1 VTVRQVLQGK
11 GHPNILSTHYNTLAF
26 TTEEAVTS
34 RGDCFVAVAMDRS
47 LPGLDDDLKDALRAG
62 RRLRITIEADGVFDV
77 VEATGAPGLTFED
90 PSDMVVR
97 RSGYVCGRTLA
108 IDADKAA
115 KDLSRELVDRLR
127 AGGPVRIVLECAP
140 TGHP

>member
-1 VTVRQVLQGK
+1 MVRQVLHGK

-26 TTEEAVTS
+26 TTEEAVTT
-34 RGDCFVAVAMDRS
+34 RGDCFVTVAMDRS
-47 LPGLDDDLKDALRAG
+47 LPGLDDDLKDALRTG
-62 RRLRITIEADGVFDV
+62 GRLRITIEADGVVDV
-77 VEATGAPGLTFED
+77 IEAMGAPGLTFED

-108 IDADKAA
+108 IGGDKAA

-127 AGGPVRIVLECAP
+127 AGGPVRIVLECALA
-140 TGHP
+140 GHP